1 MAGGHFARVARRGS
15 RVVKI
20 AWPGSGCAGRCGV
33 SAAIAGAPGR
43 GMEAFFFRTRL
54 GAVDFFREAKGL
66 VFFRLAT
73 IRYPRV
79 TFMRG

>member
-1 MAGGHFARVARRGS
+1 MAGGHFARVAGRGS

-20 AWPGSGCAGRCGV
+20 ARPGSGCTGGCAG

-43 GMEAFFFRTRL
+43 GMGAFFFRTRL
-54 GAVDFFREAKGL
+54 GAADFFCEAKGL
-66 VFFRLAT
+66 FFFLAT